1 MMPKGSKKRGSE
13 VTQEKSAQRK
23 TEQKVARMA
32 EALIPNP
39 QSAIRNPQSLHLLI
53 LSVRYSFNASA
64 CG

>member
-39 QSAIRNPQSLHLLI
+39 QSLHLLI